1 MMTDENMNQEVVEE
15 TDAAAVAEA
24 ETEVVDVA
32 VEAEAVAVDAPVEA
46 EAEAEA
52 EAEVDAVAVDA
63 PVEPEAAAV
72 EPAAEES
79 ATEESAVEAEPVEVN
94 PNFKW
99 YVIHTYS
106 GYENRAKQ
114 SLEERIRQ
122 EDMVNDF
129 GEVLIPTENVIE
141 LGKGGQKKTTKRKF
155 FPGYMLVQMDLNE
168 YTWHL
173 VRGTPK
179 VTGFVGGTIKPPAIP
194 EIEVRRLTQ
203 QIDEGALQ
211 TTPRIHFEYGENV
224 RVVDGAFQNFNGVVE
239 AVDDDKAKVKVMVS
253 IFGRS
258 TPVELDFIQVEKA

>member
-1 MMTDENMNQEVVEE
+1 MMADENINQELNEE
-15 TDAAAVAEA
+15 TAVAEA
-24 ETEVVDVA
+24 TEVSEV
-32 VEAEAVAVDAPVEA
+32 AEASETSAVA
-46 EAEAEA
+46 EAS
-52 EAEVDAVAVDA
+52 EVS
-63 PVEPEAAAV
+63 EAAETTETATDGDV
-72 EPAAEES
+72 EAAEEV
-79 ATEESAVEAEPVEVN
+79 TN

-99 YVIHTYS
+99 YVVHTYS

-122 EDMVNDF
+122 EDMVDSF
-129 GEVLIPTENVIE
+129 GELLIPTENVVE

-155 FPGYMLVQMDLNE
+155 FPGYMLVQMELNE
-168 YTWHL
+168 QSWHL

-211 TTPRIHFEYGENV
+211 TTPRVHFEYGEDV
-224 RVVDGAFQNFNGVVE
+224 RVIDGAFQNFNGVVE

-258 TPVELDFIQVEKA
+258 TPVELDFIQVEKS